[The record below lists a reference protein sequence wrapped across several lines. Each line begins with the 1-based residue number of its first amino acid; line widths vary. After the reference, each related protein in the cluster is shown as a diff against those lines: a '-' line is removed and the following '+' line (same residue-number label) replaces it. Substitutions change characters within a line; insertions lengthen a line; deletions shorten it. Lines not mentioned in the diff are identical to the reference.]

1 MQLGRQIINHSDY
14 AAEEAEGSEEMQ
26 VERDVMAVVLAG
38 GRRLRLGPQV
48 RKMQRRV
55 FVWSTYQKQTE
66 SEKQGKE
73 RCPLVLRFLTHKWAA
88 ATPAGREDSGR
99 GSGDDGEKWA
109 ETGDVRGPQL
119 QAPDQAGGRSQG
131 RGETPCRVIS

>member
-14 AAEEAEGSEEMQ
+14 AAVEAEGSEEMQ

-73 RCPLVLRFLTHKWAA
+73 RYPLVLRFLTHKWAA

-99 GSGDDGEKWA
+99 GSGDCEKWA
-109 ETGDVRGPQL
+109 ETGDVWGPSFRRRTRL
-119 QAPDQAGGRSQG
+119 GAGAKAVGKR
-131 RGETPCRVIS
+131 RAE